1 MHVWKDAYVNG
12 GGPKHSAQ
20 MVVDGVS
27 YLSETVASIGSQP
40 TKVLGDW
47 IADKIAPSYW
57 KPNHE
62 IIVSSPQLL
71 LSVQFR
77 INQTT
82 VDRWF
87 TFTQHCHACKTNFER
102 TGLHK
107 HHCRGCGEG
116 YCSPCSSNQLP
127 VPARGWTY
135 PVRVCNSC
143 HEILQ
148 HQKDACPGKRTNP
161 IEIEFGNW

>member
-1 MHVWKDAYVNG
+1 MEVTEVHFKIYSSPEIVHVWKDAYVNG

-62 IIVSSPQLL
+62 IIVSSPRDAQ
-71 LSVQFR
+71 
-77 INQTT
+77 
-82 VDRWF
+82 
-87 TFTQHCHACKTNFER
+87 
-102 TGLHK
+102 
-107 HHCRGCGEG
+107 
-116 YCSPCSSNQLP
+116 SNSEYKQ
-127 VPARGWTY
+127 
-135 PVRVCNSC
+135 
-143 HEILQ
+143 
-148 HQKDACPGKRTNP
+148 
-161 IEIEFGNW
+161 